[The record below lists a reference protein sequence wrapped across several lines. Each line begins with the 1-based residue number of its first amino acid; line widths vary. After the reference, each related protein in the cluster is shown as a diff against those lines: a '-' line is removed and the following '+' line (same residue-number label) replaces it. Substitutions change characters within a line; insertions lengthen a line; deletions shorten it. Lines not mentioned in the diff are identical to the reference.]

1 MYIHHLKKT
10 YILHYTAMKFKYFLM
25 NREEKHQRKLELELE
40 VAELQ
45 NTLENEQKV
54 NQILQCSLQGRLVCP
69 SCLSSLVPLQVQVIL
84 AELAMVEEEIIYL
97 ERKLE
102 DMKLCLHRERKQNKE
117 WSLLWWH
124 RRQKQHFLCGLGGKK
139 QIKMDQDMP
148 PVPSLEWGERFY
160 DHGRK
165 ASFDMVS
172 EKSISCADQLVFDVS
187 GLEENRPRSR
197 SKSSCSKSSCSFNF
211 LEQETNTE
219 PSKISEEIIKLLI
232 NIFHKLN
239 KRTEHFGYDLNSSP
253 KLSIS
258 CISSKSFEFKPS
270 PSSTPLSNADDAMRN
285 DKGLAGFINF
295 TSDCFDITRIALY
308 IPEVRRLR
316 ELIQR
321 LSFVDLSL
329 MTYKQKLAFWINIY
343 NSCIMQAFLNH
354 GVPPSPDKLL
364 GLLNKAA
371 VNIGGIVLN
380 ALAIEHFILRQSSF
394 DTNPGTL
401 DKRKGFLRDVYGL
414 EYPEPNVTFAL
425 CRGSRS
431 SPALRVYTAENV
443 THELEM
449 AKIEYLA
456 SSIKVAGRRKIV
468 IPKLL
473 YWHMR
478 DFADDME
485 SLLEWVHSQ
494 LPKHGSLKQVIKEL
508 LSTDLKTPILKAIEI
523 EPYDAEFCYLLPV

>member
-1 MYIHHLKKT
+1 MIHQLKNT
-10 YILHYTAMKFKYFLM
+10 YILHYATMKFKYFLM
-25 NREEKHQRKLELELE
+25 NKEEKQQRKLELELE

-45 NTLENEQKV
+45 NTLEKEQKV
-54 NQILQCSLQGRLVCP
+54 NQILQCSLQGRIVCP

-117 WSLLWWH
+117 WSLLWWQ

-172 EKSISCADQLVFDVS
+172 EKSFSYADKIGFDVS
-187 GLEENRPRSR
+187 RQEVDRPRSR
-197 SKSSCSKSSCSFNF
+197 SKSSCNFSF
-211 LEQETNTE
+211 LEQEANAE
-219 PSKISEEIIKLLI
+219 PSKLSEEIIKLLI

-239 KRTEHFGYDLNSSP
+239 KRTEHFDYDLNSSP

-270 PSSTPLSNADDAMRN
+270 PISASLSNAHDAMRK
-285 DKGLAGFINF
+285 DEGLTGFINF
-295 TSDCFDITRIALY
+295 TRDCFDISRIALY
-308 IPEVRRLR
+308 ISEVRRLR

-354 GVPPSPDKLL
+354 GLPPSPDKLL

-394 DTNPGTL
+394 NTNPGIL

-449 AKIEYLA
+449 AKIEYLE

-478 DFADDME
+478 DFADDIE

-508 LSTDLKTPILKAIEI
+508 LNTDLKTPILKAIEI